1 MSSLCHSGGWTC
13 RGHQQSRPHLIPLHQ
28 SAPDPSAKE
37 NLKSSC
43 SEFRTCQA
51 VQAESAKNKLW
62 IPCKWDYFGFLY
74 SQMPFLFVCLF
85 VSGCSSHQL
94 F

>member
-1 MSSLCHSGGWTC
+1 MSLRWVDLQGS
-13 RGHQQSRPHLIPLHQ
+13 PAVKAEP
-28 SAPDPSAKE
+28 PDPSAKE

-43 SEFRTCQA
+43 SEFRTCQVP